1 MGRNESKIWKNWDK
15 KWEGTSQQNME
26 ELVQKMGRLGQ
37 NMARTELKS
46 YGRTGYKYER
56 TELKKYGRTDSKFEM
71 AELSR

>member
-1 MGRNESKIWKNWDK
+1 MSQKYGRTGTKNEKEQVNKIWKNWFK
-15 KWEGTSQQNME
+15 
-26 ELVQKMGRLGQ
+26 KMGRLGQ